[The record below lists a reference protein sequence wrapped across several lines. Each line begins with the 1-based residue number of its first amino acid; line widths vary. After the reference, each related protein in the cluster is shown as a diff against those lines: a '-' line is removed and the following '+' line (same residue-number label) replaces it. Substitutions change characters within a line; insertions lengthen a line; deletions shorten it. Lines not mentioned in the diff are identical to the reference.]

1 MPAPYFDYAALA
13 PEIILTVTIVAVLVA
28 DLLFE
33 EREKYRTS
41 TIAGVGCL
49 VAMIPVLY
57 LAGDGADRTMF
68 SGAYLVDNYALV
80 MKALFLLA
88 AYVTIL
94 LSANYIEEGDRRAG
108 HDDHGLGPRPD
119 HDLRRPRDAVDSDLP
134 AGRLA
139 QARRQVQRVVAEVLP
154 DGRAVLRGHA
164 LRHVDRLR
172 HGR

>member
-13 PEIILTVTIVAVLVA
+13 PEIIVTVTIVAVLIA

-33 EREKYRTS
+33 EREKYQTS

-80 MKALFLLA
+80 MKALFLEKA
-88 AYVTIL
+88 CKTQIL
-94 LSANYIEEGDRRAG
+94 CESCGGAQHVSSAE
-108 HDDHGLGPRPD
+108 
-119 HDLRRPRDAVDSDLP
+119 DA
-134 AGRLA
+134 RTK
-139 QARRQVQRVVAEVLP
+139 R
-154 DGRAVLRGHA
+154 
-164 LRHVDRLR
+164 DRLLHASQVNAAFDYFVR
-172 HGR
+172 RIGGGSR